1 MTIAHV
7 YVADTAW
14 DPTHPYFDPVRRS
27 TTRPISKA
35 SNITPQKTDKENPK
49 WYMVDLLFSSRTK
62 HLVPL
67 SLLKMIAAAPSD
79 LPAGVEYIG
88 TEGADA
94 ISTMPL
100 VGRGRL
106 SVQRVEEEAW
116 NAVVM
121 LADRGGWGE
130 ESAKAGKEQGKA
142 TNGSKATKGK
152 GKVESDDADADL
164 DTSNEQQLEA
174 KVKKGRKRPA
184 NEGNQDEDE
193 STSSTPGPPR
203 IAGRKRSKPTVTDDS
218 ESEQPIPV
226 RRSSRLKS

>member
-1 MTIAHV
+1 MCMLQTQHGTPHIHILIPF
-7 YVADTAW
+7 VAAQPDLSAKLLTL
-14 DPTHPYFDPVRRS
+14 P
-27 TTRPISKA
+27 
-35 SNITPQKTDKENPK
+35 PQKTDKENPK

-106 SVQRVEEEAW
+106 SVQRVEVEAW
-116 NAVVM
+116 DAVVM

-130 ESAKAGKEQGKA
+130 GNTKAGKGQGKS
-142 TNGSKATKGK
+142 TKGSKDRNSKGK
-152 GKVESDDADADL
+152 AANEDTDSGMDA
-164 DTSNEQQLEA
+164 SKEQQLKE

-203 IAGRKRSKPTVTDDS
+203 IAGRKRSKPTVTGDS

>member
-1 MTIAHV
+1 MCMLQTQHGTPHIHILIPF
-7 YVADTAW
+7 VAAQPDLSAKLLTL
-14 DPTHPYFDPVRRS
+14 P
-27 TTRPISKA
+27 
-35 SNITPQKTDKENPK
+35 PQKTDKENPK
-49 WYMVDLLFSSRTK
+49 WYMVDLLFSSRAK

-67 SLLKMIAAAPSD
+67 SLLKLIAATPSD

-130 ESAKAGKEQGKA
+130 ESAKAGKGQGKA

-152 GKVESDDADADL
+152 GKVESEDADADADL

-203 IAGRKRSKPTVTDDS
+203 IAGRKRSKPTVTGDS